1 MKKLCMTILTL
12 AAGMALAVPT
22 DTTTAETGGQAIQP
36 LALQQIMKDLG
47 SNMQVVT
54 YGISREDWELVERTA
69 PLIASHPQPPLTEK
83 MRIMS
88 FMGSDM
94 GRFKGHDETTH
105 NAAHTVGQAAA
116 NKDAKAVITAFQAL
130 QMACLGCHQEF
141 RKPFVAHFYGK
152 H

>member
-1 MKKLCMTILTL
+1 MMKLRMTTLAL
-12 AAGMALAVPT
+12 AAGMALAVPVGAAM
-22 DTTTAETGGQAIQP
+22 AEAGDQAAKP

-47 SNMQVVT
+47 SNMQLVT
-54 YGISREDWELVERTA
+54 HGISREDWELVEKTA
-69 PLIASHPQPPLTEK
+69 PLIASHPQPPFTEK

-88 FMGSDM
+88 FIGSDM

-105 NAAHTVGQAAA
+105 NAAHTMGQAAA
-116 NKDAKAVITAFQAL
+116 NKDGKAVIAAFQAL